1 MAIIPR
7 TPFTP
12 ESMDDPLTLTQHL
25 FGETMASLESM
36 PQNRMTAL
44 AKTKLEEG
52 YFWLLAAGAQ
62 PA

>member
-1 MAIIPR
+1 M
-7 TPFTP
+7 
-12 ESMDDPLTLTQHL
+12 EDPLLLTQYL
-25 FGETMASLESM
+25 FGEAMVSLGTM

-62 PA
+62 SA